1 MKQPQSTVER
11 NPVDP
16 LNKRRGYHSR
26 RSLQKLAKLL
36 TAALVASYAFFVL
49 PYTHSVGRNTHSVGQ
64 SPKKE
69 ERSAISNV
77 QEPAFTFTPGL
88 KKTEVRS
95 AISTVQ
101 EPAFTLTPE
110 QQRFVGS
117 LNLPKDCTICA
128 IAKLAD
134 KTSGDLDK
142 DFYDALVRAREDPW
156 FSKSESILKGKYHLI
171 VVLFESR
178 LYLIL
183 VGGNL
188 EQFHKRDNLRI
199 YDVYNPPSDAKSLLS
214 LVLSHFAL
222 DGPQMVIEPSL
233 RDFLANQNRDLQ
245 KFVAEIFDERNQALA
260 YMLDRN
266 LEADF
271 YEIIRSGNSSKQNEL
286 VKFNRQVR
294 FLERL
299 ERYSIAL
306 GYGENPK
313 RDAAIALVIATQFIF
328 AVQENKVPA
337 ETAQKQLESLERLAS
352 KQGYP
357 EHVIEILNITEEC
370 IKIAKG
376 IYKKKI
382 SQRLLYTTYKAS

>member
-1 MKQPQSTVER
+1 MLKLPQRRVER
-11 NPVDP
+11 NPDDP
-16 LNKRRGYHSR
+16 SIKRRGYHSKDCSVSLQK
-26 RSLQKLAKLL
+26 SLQKLARLL
-36 TAALVASYAFFVL
+36 TAASVASLASIFAL
-49 PYTHSVGRNTHSVGQ
+49 PYIHKVFQ
-64 SPKKE
+64 SPKKTDPRLE
-69 ERSAISNV
+69 ISNV
-77 QEPAFTFTPGL
+77 QEPELTF
-88 KKTEVRS
+88 
-95 AISTVQ
+95 
-101 EPAFTLTPE
+101 TPE
-110 QQRFVGS
+110 QQRCVRS
-117 LNLPKDCTICA
+117 LNLPEDCTICA

-134 KTSGDLDK
+134 KTSGNLVK

-171 VVLFESR
+171 VVQFESR

-183 VGGNL
+183 VRGNL
-188 EQFHKRDNLRI
+188 EQFHKRDNLII
-199 YDVYNPPSDAKSLLS
+199 YNVYNPPSDANSLQS

-233 RDFLANQNRDLQ
+233 RDFLANQNWDLQ

-271 YEIIRSGNSSKQNEL
+271 YEIIYSSKQNKL
-286 VKFNRQVR
+286 VKFNMQLRL
-294 FLERL
+294 LERL
-299 ERYSIAL
+299 ESYSKTL

-337 ETAQKQLESLERLAS
+337 ETAQKELESLKLLAS

-357 EHVIEILNITEEC
+357 KTVTEILSITEEC
-370 IKIAKG
+370 INIAKG
-376 IYKKKI
+376 IYKKKDQSTPFI
-382 SQRLLYTTYKAS
+382 HNLQS

>member
-1 MKQPQSTVER
+1 MLKLPQRRVER
-11 NPVDP
+11 NPDDP
-16 LNKRRGYHSR
+16 SIKRRGYHSKDCSVSLQK
-26 RSLQKLAKLL
+26 SLQKLARLL
-36 TAALVASYAFFVL
+36 TAASVASLASIFAL
-49 PYTHSVGRNTHSVGQ
+49 PYIHKVFQ
-64 SPKKE
+64 SPKKTDPRLE
-69 ERSAISNV
+69 ISNV
-77 QEPAFTFTPGL
+77 QEPELTF
-88 KKTEVRS
+88 
-95 AISTVQ
+95 
-101 EPAFTLTPE
+101 TPE
-110 QQRFVGS
+110 QQRCVRS
-117 LNLPKDCTICA
+117 LNLPEDCTICA

-134 KTSGDLDK
+134 KTSGNLVK

-171 VVLFESR
+171 VVQFESR

-183 VGGNL
+183 VRGNL
-188 EQFHKRDNLRI
+188 EQFHKRDNLII
-199 YDVYNPPSDAKSLLS
+199 YNVYNPPSDANSLQS

-233 RDFLANQNRDLQ
+233 RDFLANQNWDLQ

-271 YEIIRSGNSSKQNEL
+271 CEIIYSSKQNEL
-286 VKFNRQVR
+286 VKFSKRVR

-299 ERYSIAL
+299 ESYSKTL
-306 GYGENPK
+306 GYGEDPK

-337 ETAQKQLESLERLAS
+337 ETAQKELESLKRLAS
-352 KQGYP
+352 KQSYP
-357 EHVIEILNITEEC
+357 KTVTEILNVTEEC

-376 IYKKKI
+376 IYKKKDQSTPFI
-382 SQRLLYTTYKAS
+382 HSLQS

>member
-1 MKQPQSTVER
+1 MLKLPHWRVER
-11 NPVDP
+11 NPDDP

-26 RSLQKLAKLL
+26 RSLQELAKLL

-49 PYTHSVGRNTHSVGQ
+49 PYTLSVGQNTHSVGQ

-69 ERSAISNV
+69 ERFAISNV
-77 QEPAFTFTPGL
+77 QEPAFT
-88 KKTEVRS
+88 
-95 AISTVQ
+95 
-101 EPAFTLTPE
+101 LTQE
-110 QQRFVGS
+110 QQPFVRS

-134 KTSGDLDK
+134 KTSGNLDK

-156 FSKSESILKGKYHLI
+156 FSKSESISEGKYHLI
-171 VVLFESR
+171 VAQFESR

-183 VGGNL
+183 VRGNL
-188 EQFHKRDNLRI
+188 EQFHKRDNLII
-199 YDVYNPPSDAKSLLS
+199 YDVCNPPSNANSLQS

-233 RDFLANQNRDLQ
+233 RDFLAKQNRDLQ
-245 KFVAEIFDERNQALA
+245 KFVEEIFDEQNQALA
-260 YMLDRN
+260 YMLDSN

-306 GYGENPK
+306 GYGEDPK
-313 RDAAIALVIATQFIF
+313 RDAAIALVIATQFLF

-337 ETAQKQLESLERLAS
+337 ETAQKELESLKLLAS

-357 EHVIEILNITEEC
+357 KTVTEILNVTEEC

-376 IYKKKI
+376 IYNKKNDSTPFI
-382 SQRLLYTTYKAS
+382 HSLQS

>member
-1 MKQPQSTVER
+1 MFKPSQSRVEG

-26 RSLQKLAKLL
+26 RSLQELAKLL

-233 RDFLANQNRDLQ
+233 RDFLANQNWDLQ
-245 KFVAEIFDERNQALA
+245 KFVAEIFDEQNQALA

-271 YEIIRSGNSSKQNEL
+271 YEIIYSSKQNKL
-286 VKFNRQVR
+286 VKFSMQLR
-294 FLERL
+294 LLDRL
-299 ERYSIAL
+299 ESYSKTL
-306 GYGENPK
+306 GYGEDPK

-328 AVQENKVPA
+328 AVQEKKVPA
-337 ETAQKQLESLERLAS
+337 ETAQKELESLKRLAR

-357 EHVIEILNITEEC
+357 EHVIEILSNTEEC

-382 SQRLLYTTYKAS
+382 SQRLLYTTYKAG